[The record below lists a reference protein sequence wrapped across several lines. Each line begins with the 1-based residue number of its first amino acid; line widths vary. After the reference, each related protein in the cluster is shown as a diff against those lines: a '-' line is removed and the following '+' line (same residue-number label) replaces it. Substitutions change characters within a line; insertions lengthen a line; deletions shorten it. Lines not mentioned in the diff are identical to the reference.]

1 MPGFIIHMAAA
12 EEYLRLCGIR
22 DEKYINDYIVGSV
35 APDIV
40 EGNNKKQSHFWSDSE
55 FTQFVRKPDINAFL
69 KMHGDRI
76 NEPFVKGYYHHLIFD
91 LKFLELY
98 WTKHFLFFN
107 DKLEPAFLY
116 DEVTRVKLIDNG
128 RIYPRELFF
137 SGEMY
142 YGDYTRMN
150 SRYIDMYGLG
160 NLKLRDCEAT
170 IDNDGF
176 SMERVRTEIGRV
188 MGQEK
193 TDGQLMVFVSEEMD
207 RLIVNIAA
215 EFLKWNNI

>member
-12 EEYLRLCGIR
+12 EEYLRLSGIR

-40 EGNNKKQSHFWSDSE
+40 KGNNKKQSHFWSDSE

-69 KMHGDRI
+69 KKYGDRI
-76 NEPFVKGYYHHLIFD
+76 NEPFVRGYYHHLIFD

-98 WTKHFLFFN
+98 WTKHFRFFN

-116 DEVTRVKLIDNG
+116 DEVTQVKLIDNG
-128 RIYPRELFF
+128 RIYPRKLFF
-137 SGEMY
+137 SEEMY

-150 SRYIDMYGLG
+150 NRYIDMYGLR
-160 NLKLRDCEAT
+160 NLKLKDCEAAL
-170 IDNDGF
+170 DNDGL
-176 SMERVRTEIGRV
+176 SMERVRIEIGRV
-188 MGQEK
+188 TGLEK
-193 TDGQLMVFVSEEMD
+193 TDGQLMVFVLEEMD
-207 RLIVNIAA
+207 SLIVNVAT

>member
-12 EEYLRLCGIR
+12 KEYLRLRGIK
-22 DEKYINDYIVGSV
+22 DEAYINDYIVGSV

-55 FTQFVRKPDINAFL
+55 FTQFVRKPDMDAFL
-69 KMHGDRI
+69 KKHGDRI
-76 NEPFVKGYYHHLIFD
+76 NEPFVRGYYHHLIFD

-116 DEVTRVKLIDNG
+116 DDVTQVKLIDNE
-128 RIYPRELFF
+128 RIYPRKRFF
-137 SGEMY
+137 SDEMY

-150 SRYIDMYGLG
+150 SRYIEKYGLKALS
-160 NLKLRDCEAT
+160 LKECETT
-170 IDNDGF
+170 IDDYGF
-176 SMERVRTEIGRV
+176 SMERARNEIGRL
-188 MGQEK
+188 MEQEEP
-193 TDGQLMVFVSEEMD
+193 DGQLVVFVSEEMD
-207 RLIVNIAA
+207 RLIVNIAT

>member
-12 EEYLRLCGIR
+12 KEFLRLRGIR

-40 EGNNKKQSHFWSDSE
+40 EGNNKKQSHFWSDSGY
-55 FTQFVRKPDINAFL
+55 TQFVRKPDIDAFL
-69 KMHGDRI
+69 KKHGDRI
-76 NEPFVKGYYHHLIFD
+76 HEPFVRGYYHHLIFD

-98 WTKHFLFFN
+98 WTKHFLFLN

-116 DEVTRVKLIDNG
+116 DEVTQVKLIDNG
-128 RIYPRELFF
+128 KIYPRKLFF
-137 SGEMY
+137 SEEMY

-150 SRYIDMYGLG
+150 RRYIEMYGLD
-160 NLKLRDCEAT
+160 NLKLKDCNAA
-170 IDNDGF
+170 IDDYGF
-176 SMERVRTEIGRV
+176 SMERARAETGRV
-188 MGQEK
+188 MGLAD
-193 TDGQLMVFVSEEMD
+193 TDGQLMVFVPVEMD

-215 EFLKWNNI
+215 EFSKWNNI